1 VDSGLLGAQIDADPS
16 GYFKITKIYPGENWQ
31 DDFRSPLT
39 EPGVRAKV
47 GELILAVDGRDTRQV
62 QNFYELLEGK
72 ADRVVTLRLAGS
84 SDGKGA
90 RDERV
95 RPVAR
100 ETNLRYL
107 DWVQSRRAM
116 VEKLSD
122 GKIGYLHVPNTA
134 VEGNRELFKYF
145 YPQTSKPALLIDER
159 YNGGGFVPDRM
170 IELLNRPVLSYFARR
185 GVPPASTPGFAHS
198 GPKAMLING
207 YAGSGGDALP
217 YYFRAQKLG
226 KLIGTRT
233 WGGLIGL
240 SGNPALVDGGNISV
254 PTFRFMTADG
264 RWAVEGEGVAPDVE
278 VIDRPD
284 LIAKGQDPSLERA
297 VQILLDELKTQP
309 AKPIAAPP
317 VTVER

>member
-1 VDSGLLGAQIDADPS
+1 
-16 GYFKITKIYPGENWQ
+16 
-31 DDFRSPLT
+31 
-39 EPGVRAKV
+39 
-47 GELILAVDGRDTRQV
+47 
-62 QNFYELLEGK
+62 LEGK
-72 ADRVVTLRLAGS
+72 ADRVVTLRLAANA
-84 SDGKGA
+84 DGKGT
-90 RDERV
+90 REERV

-116 VEKLSD
+116 VEKLSG
-122 GKIGYLHVPNTA
+122 GKIGYIHVPNTA

-145 YPQTSKPALLIDER
+145 YPQASKPALLIDER
-159 YNGGGFVPDRM
+159 YNGGGFIPDRM
-170 IELLNRPVLSYFARR
+170 IELLNRPLLSYFARR
-185 GVPPASTPGFAHS
+185 GTPPASTPGFAHS

-217 YYFRAQKLG
+217 YYFREQKLG

-254 PTFRFMTADG
+254 PTFRFMTTEG
-264 RWAVEGEGVAPDVE
+264 RWAVEGEGVSPDVE

-284 LIAKGQDPSLERA
+284 LIAKGQDPSLEYA
-297 VQILLDELKTQP
+297 VKMLLEELKAQP
-309 AKPIAAPP
+309 VKPIAAPP
-317 VTVER
+317 VTVVR

>member
-1 VDSGLLGAQIDADPS
+1 V
-16 GYFKITKIYPGENWQ
+16 K
-31 DDFRSPLT
+31 
-39 EPGVRAKV
+39 
-47 GELILAVDGRDTRQV
+47 
-62 QNFYELLEGK
+62 NFYELLEGK
-72 ADRVVTLRLAGS
+72 ANRAVSLRLARNA
-84 SDGKGA
+84 DGKDA
-90 RDERV
+90 REERV
-95 RPVAR
+95 RPIDS

-116 VEKLSD
+116 VEKLSG
-122 GKIGYLHVPNTA
+122 GKIGYIHVPNTA

-145 YPQTSKPALLIDER
+145 YPQTNKAALLIDER

-185 GVPPASTPGFAHS
+185 GVPPASTPAFAHS

-217 YYFRAQKLG
+217 YFFRAQGLG

-240 SGNPALVDGGNISV
+240 SGNPSLVDGGSISA
-254 PTFRFMTADG
+254 PTFRFLGTDG

-284 LIAKGQDPSLERA
+284 LVAKGQDPSLERA
-297 VQILLDELKTQP
+297 VQMLLDELKARP
-309 AKPIAAPP
+309 GKPVTAPP